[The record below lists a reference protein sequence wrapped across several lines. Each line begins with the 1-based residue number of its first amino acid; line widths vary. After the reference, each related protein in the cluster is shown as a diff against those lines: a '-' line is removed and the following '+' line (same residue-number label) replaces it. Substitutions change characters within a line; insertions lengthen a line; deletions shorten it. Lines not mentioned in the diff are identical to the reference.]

1 MEARTPIDSITTAP
15 VPATVPATT
24 ISAGSYISGANYRPR
39 VGAAAAAAGVASA
52 ATPTADDDGGGAGG
66 FAATVTGC
74 VRSSEN
80 AHWKYRMLATG
91 FVLSLLAFGNTHTGC
106 LMCDI
111 FHVLVVF
118 ESISTPQLLA
128 MEFGGSGLASDILD
142 CADSLDAITF
152 SKSIIITNHSG
163 FTTHCR

>member
-39 VGAAAAAAGVASA
+39 VGVAAAAAVASA

-91 FVLSLLAFGNTHTGC
+91 FRPFTTGFRQHSHGMFDVRYFSRFGGFRIDFYASVIGHGIRRFRFSFGYFGLCRFTGC
-106 LMCDI
+106 DH
-111 FHVLVVF
+111 FF
-118 ESISTPQLLA
+118 EI
-128 MEFGGSGLASDILD
+128 D
-142 CADSLDAITF
+142 
-152 SKSIIITNHSG
+152 HY
-163 FTTHCR
+163 H

>member
-39 VGAAAAAAGVASA
+39 VGAAAAVASA

-91 FVLSLLAFGNTHTGC
+91 FVLSLLWLSATLTR
-106 LMCDI
+106 D
-111 FHVLVVF
+111 V
-118 ESISTPQLLA
+118 
-128 MEFGGSGLASDILD
+128 
-142 CADSLDAITF
+142 
-152 SKSIIITNHSG
+152 
-163 FTTHCR
+163 